1 MSVQPQDDLLATL
14 RSNLSR
20 IDAEH
25 RDEDLTPAARDLK
38 RLLPRRLANIEAAMV
53 NLNKIIANSSATPKP
68 TCSPRQGDD

>member
-25 RDEDLTPAARDLK
+25 RDEDLTPAA
-38 RLLPRRLANIEAAMV
+38 
-53 NLNKIIANSSATPKP
+53 AT
-68 TCSPRQGDD
+68 